1 MTIKINIA
9 DESPDSI
16 ARLVLQDALDTEY
29 NYLKTKDSIETFVKL
44 YKAPETQ
51 LVQNALDA
59 LSDGDYL
66 DQKFENN
73 GHPDND
79 AEDTE
84 KVNTAYTILEK
95 IKTEINKNFSVLGI
109 ENEEHRNSSNEY
121 TYRGALNRIYL
132 EILSDKDSLE
142 SHEYEIYK
150 GESKEPYAIIQSL
163 SPFKLIVNSTGQC
176 NSTDVTFTQEHEFNK
191 FDDLLEKLDYLIKEN
206 QNSSTHKINNIRI
219 LNSSLKL
226 HDDYTAEDLMNKTFI
241 EDLNVKIHNLAL
253 DTTLFYEK
261 QFEDEICKPIKVEE
275 LFLLGNTEII
285 KNEEQE
291 EKQHKKLH
299 L

>member
-1 MTIKINIA
+1 MTNNQKFKN
-9 DESPDSI
+9 E
-16 ARLVLQDALDTEY
+16 RNTVTTKTVLQYSINRIFNRLNKENYNQKNNIELFCKTVDCPEIEIINDAIKSLPEYSIVPSVYESETER
-29 NYLKTKDSIETFVKL
+29 YLKQLKEQLLNSMSFKIEFK
-44 YKAPETQ
+44 
-51 LVQNALDA
+51 
-59 LSDGDYL
+59 
-66 DQKFENN
+66 KF
-73 GHPDND
+73 
-79 AEDTE
+79 DTNE
-84 KVNTAYTILEK
+84 KEIKVNTTTFK
-95 IKTEINKNFSVLGI
+95 G
-109 ENEEHRNSSNEY
+109 
-121 TYRGALNRIYL
+121 GLNRVYL

-176 NSTDVTFTQEHEFNK
+176 NSTDVTFTREHEFNK

-261 QFEDEICKPIKVEE
+261 QLEDEICKPIKVEE
-275 LFLLGNTEII
+275 LFLLGNTEIM

>member
-1 MTIKINIA
+1 MLINI
-9 DESPDSI
+9 ENETPERI
-16 ARLVLQDALDTEY
+16 AQFVLQGALDCE
-29 NYLKTKDSIETFVKL
+29 
-44 YKAPETQ
+44 YKALETKNKDNISAFASMYVEPETELIQ
-51 LVQNALDA
+51 GALDA
-59 LSDGDYL
+59 LCDEEYL
-66 DQKFENN
+66 ENTFV
-73 GHPDND
+73 ND
-79 AEDTE
+79 DEE

-95 IKTEINKNFSVLGI
+95 LKDSAMYNKGYKLNDSLKEFSYKGI
-109 ENEEHRNSSNEY
+109 
-121 TYRGALNRIYL
+121 LNKIYL
-132 EILSDKDSLE
+132 EILTDKDSLE

-226 HDDYTAEDLMNKTFI
+226 HDDYTAEDLMNKNFI

-261 QFEDEICKPIKVEE
+261 QLEDEICKPIKVEE
-275 LFLLGNTEII
+275 LFLLGNTEIM

>member
-1 MTIKINIA
+1 MQYSINRIFNRLNKENYNQKNNIELFCKTVDCPEIEIINDAIKSLPEYSIVPSVY
-9 DESPDSI
+9 ESE
-16 ARLVLQDALDTEY
+16 TETER
-29 NYLKTKDSIETFVKL
+29 YLKQLKEQLLNSMSFKIEFK
-44 YKAPETQ
+44 
-51 LVQNALDA
+51 
-59 LSDGDYL
+59 
-66 DQKFENN
+66 KF
-73 GHPDND
+73 
-79 AEDTE
+79 DTNE
-84 KVNTAYTILEK
+84 KEIKVNTTTFK
-95 IKTEINKNFSVLGI
+95 G
-109 ENEEHRNSSNEY
+109 
-121 TYRGALNRIYL
+121 GLNRVYL

-261 QFEDEICKPIKVEE
+261 QLEDEICKPIKVEE
-275 LFLLGNTEII
+275 LFLLGNTEIM
-285 KNEEQE
+285 KNEEKE

>member
-1 MTIKINIA
+1 MLINI
-9 DESPDSI
+9 ENETPKRI
-16 ARLVLQDALDTEY
+16 AQFVLQGALDRE
-29 NYLKTKDSIETFVKL
+29 
-44 YKAPETQ
+44 YKALETKNKDNISAFASMYVEPETELIQ
-51 LVQNALDA
+51 GALDA
-59 LSDGDYL
+59 LCDEEYL
-66 DQKFENN
+66 ENTFV
-73 GHPDND
+73 ND
-79 AEDTE
+79 DEE

-95 IKTEINKNFSVLGI
+95 LKDSAMYNKGYKLNDSLKEFSYKGI
-109 ENEEHRNSSNEY
+109 
-121 TYRGALNRIYL
+121 LNKIYL
-132 EILSDKDSLE
+132 EILTDKDSLE

-261 QFEDEICKPIKVEE
+261 QLEDEICKPIKVEV
-275 LFLLGNTEII
+275 LFLLGNTEIM